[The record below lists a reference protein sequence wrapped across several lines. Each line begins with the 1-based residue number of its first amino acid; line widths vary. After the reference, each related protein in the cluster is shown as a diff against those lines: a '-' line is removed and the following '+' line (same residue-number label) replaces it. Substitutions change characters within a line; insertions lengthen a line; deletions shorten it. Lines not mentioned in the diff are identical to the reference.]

1 MKIAVH
7 IPFYNPSPER
17 KEKPLNRNKIFFLK
31 KSLLA
36 LASLKYKADVYIHT
50 HNDYLDNKNLNHKI
64 IKHKLNNDDLE
75 KGYLTWVV
83 RKYMEKQ
90 INNYDYFMYKEHDI
104 IFNQK
109 NFDYWKKYNPILK
122 KQNFNTGFLVLEKG
136 NKKYYSIHSQKK
148 LQNYIDVY
156 NKKFFV
162 VSYPYYCCWIY
173 DKSEFKKF
181 IKTKWWKF
189 NWNGKNYMTFYGI
202 TEMSAVGWHGLNMD
216 RYNLTLIPKN
226 KQSVDEGCFL
236 IHSTNNYFYRRKKM
250 MLSGRYVCK
259 FSKDNLVS
267 KKIFKYKYMTNIER
281 FILKLKFCFRAI
293 LRLYK

>member
-1 MKIAVH
+1 
-7 IPFYNPSPER
+7 
-17 KEKPLNRNKIFFLK
+17 
-31 KSLLA
+31 
-36 LASLKYKADVYIHT
+36 
-50 HNDYLDNKNLNHKI
+50 
-64 IKHKLNNDDLE
+64 
-75 KGYLTWVV
+75 
-83 RKYMEKQ
+83 
-90 INNYDYFMYKEHDI
+90 
-104 IFNQK
+104 
-109 NFDYWKKYNPILK
+109 
-122 KQNFNTGFLVLEKG
+122 
-136 NKKYYSIHSQKK
+136 
-148 LQNYIDVY
+148 
-156 NKKFFV
+156 
-162 VSYPYYCCWIY
+162 
-173 DKSEFKKF
+173 
-181 IKTKWWKF
+181 
-189 NWNGKNYMTFYGI
+189 MTFYGI